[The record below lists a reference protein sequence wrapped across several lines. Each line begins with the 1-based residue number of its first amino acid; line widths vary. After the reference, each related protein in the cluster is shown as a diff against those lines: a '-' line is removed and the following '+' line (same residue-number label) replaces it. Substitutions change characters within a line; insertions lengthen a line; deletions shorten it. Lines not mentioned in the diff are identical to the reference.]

1 MDRRT
6 LPLGIVLLAV
16 GLYFV
21 LSRTFRF
28 SGPGAVLLLIGA
40 IFLAL
45 SAARGFRGPL
55 LPGGV
60 LLGLG
65 SAFLLQDRLDPVFP
79 RWAAIVLGIGAGFLL
94 VAAIDRASS
103 RERRPS
109 PLLPGM
115 ALVGVAAIGALAQRT
130 PIFEVFS
137 GLGKYWPWALV
148 IAGALLVG
156 QALMRGR
163 RA

>member
-6 LPLGIVLLAV
+6 LPLGIVLIAV

-55 LPGGV
+55 LPGGI

-65 SAFLLQDRLDPVFP
+65 SAFLLQGRLDPVFP
-79 RWAAIVLGIGAGFLL
+79 RWAVIILGIGAGFLL
-94 VAAIDRASS
+94 VAAIDRASG

-109 PLLPGM
+109 PLLPGV

-156 QALMRGR
+156 QALLRSR
-163 RA
+163 RV

>member
-109 PLLPGM
+109 ARLPGVGVGGVGAVGAGGAITPLLGVFWG
-115 ALVGVAAIGALAQRT
+115 VG
-130 PIFEVFS
+130 
-137 GLGKYWPWALV
+137 
-148 IAGALLVG
+148 
-156 QALMRGR
+156 
-163 RA
+163 